1 MRHSVGEA
9 LTGLRRNASMAVA
22 VIVTMWV
29 SLALFGASLLTMQQV
44 QLLKGNWYDKV
55 EISIYLCTA
64 DTTGPMCV
72 AGQGTTDDQRAAIQQ
87 ALESNPLV
95 QQVYYESK
103 ADTWQEFQDTH
114 QGWPILASLSADDM
128 QDSFRVKLV
137 NPQDYETVIQEAAVL
152 PGVQN
157 AQDLHQVFD
166 PLFRAMGALQWGAL
180 GLAVL
185 LLLAAVLQI
194 GNTIRLS
201 AFARRRE
208 IGIMRLVGASNGYVT
223 LPFLLETLVEAIV
236 GAALAAGSLAF
247 AVYFLIIRRAQVSIQ
262 SLAWIGW
269 HETRLAILGV
279 VVVGVALA
287 VIPTLIATR
296 RYLRV

>member
-1 MRHSVGEA
+1 MRHSVRET

-44 QLLKGNWYDKV
+44 QLFKGNWYDKV
-55 EISIYLCTA
+55 EISIYLCTP
-64 DTTGPMCV
+64 DTVGTMCTP
-72 AGQGTTDDQRAAIQQ
+72 GQGTTDAQRTAIQQ
-87 ALESNPLV
+87 SLESNPLI
-95 QQVYYESK
+95 QQVFYESK
-103 ADTWQEFQDTH
+103 ADTWQEFQESH
-114 QGWPILASLSADDM
+114 QGWPILASLGPDQM

-137 NPQDYETVIQEAAVL
+137 DPDSYETVIQQAAVL

-157 AQDLHQVFD
+157 AQDLHQVLD
-166 PLFRAMGALQWGAL
+166 PVFRAMSALQWGAL
-180 GLAVL
+180 GLAAL
-185 LLLAAVLQI
+185 LLVAAVLQI
-194 GNTIRLS
+194 GNAIRLS

-223 LPFLLETLVEAIV
+223 LPFLLETLVEAII
-236 GAALAAGSLAF
+236 GAALAAGSMAF
-247 AVYFLIIRRAQVSIQ
+247 AVYFLIIQRAQVSIQ

-279 VVVGVALA
+279 AVIAVALA
-287 VIPTLIATR
+287 VIPTFIATR